1 MNCFPDHLVSES
13 CNGSLA
19 VEVQGSVKEGT
30 VSLADEIELE
40 LSGDGCE
47 CL

>member
-1 MNCFPDHLVSES
+1 MKFFHDHLVLES

-19 VEVQGSVKEGT
+19 VEIQGSVKEDT
-30 VSLADEIELE
+30 VSLANEIKLE